1 MPHSS
6 SNAGAPATT
15 RHRIT
20 INDVAK
26 AAGVSKATV
35 SRFVNGGSAQLSP
48 DTAARVA
55 EVIQQLGY
63 KPSPMAQ
70 SLKHGR
76 TRLIGLAVADITNP
90 SL

>member
-1 MPHSS
+1 MLHSS

-76 TRLIGLAVADITNP
+76 TRLIDWRWPTLPTP